1 MRKLVLAW
9 VLQHGYLG
17 LSSLLMLGIVGV
29 PVPDETL
36 LVFTGYLVFR
46 GDLHLFPAILA
57 GFAGTAIGI
66 TVSYLI
72 GRGLGRRLV
81 SHYGCYF
88 HLDAARM
95 NRVSSWYARG
105 GNWSLT
111 FGYFVPGFRHVAAL
125 VAGASGV
132 PFHSLVLFAYPGGL
146 AWVATFITI
155 GKVFGREWQWVADGI
170 ESHLYIAFIVA
181 AAAIAAY
188 WLLAIRGKSAR
199 QDSQSRGSG
208 ERN

>member
-46 GDLHLFPAILA
+46 GDLHLVPAILA
-57 GFAGTAIGI
+57 GFAGSAIGI

-81 SHYGCYF
+81 PHYGRYF
-88 HLDAARM
+88 HLDAARLD
-95 NRVSSWYARG
+95 RVSSWYARG
-105 GNWSLT
+105 GKWSLT
-111 FGYFVPGFRHVAAL
+111 FGYFVPGFRHVTAL

-132 PFHSLVLFAYPGGL
+132 PLHSLALFAYPG
-146 AWVATFITI
+146 AFIWVATFVII
-155 GKVFGREWQWVADGI
+155 GRVFGREWRWAADTI
-170 ESHLYIAFIVA
+170 ESHLYIAFIVVVA
-181 AAAIAAY
+181 AMAAY
-188 WLLAIRGKSAR
+188 WLWAAR
-199 QDSQSRGSG
+199 KRRAAHKIQ
-208 ERN
+208 